1 MESLNSS
8 RAAILKKFLELG
20 RARNLAALRAMVTE
34 DIRITEA
41 ESLPF
46 GGEYVGWAG
55 YLELTNKVF
64 GKIRK
69 VRLELM
75 GTWDGPQQSLVAH
88 FVLNAVSKRTEK
100 EISMPLLEIW
110 EFKNDKISAITPF
123 YYDTHLLSM
132 LL

>member
-8 RAAILKKFLELG
+8 RAAILEKFLELG

-34 DIRITEA
+34 DIRIKEA

-110 EFKNDKISAITPF
+110 EFKNDRISAITPF
-123 YYDTHLLSM
+123 YFDTHLLS
-132 LL
+132 LLL

>member
-8 RAAILKKFLELG
+8 RAAILEKFLELG

-123 YYDTHLLSM
+123 YYDTHLLS
-132 LL
+132 LLL

>member
-8 RAAILKKFLELG
+8 RAAILEKFLELG

-34 DIRITEA
+34 DIQIKEA

-64 GKIRK
+64 GK
-69 VRLELM
+69 
-75 GTWDGPQQSLVAH
+75 
-88 FVLNAVSKRTEK
+88 
-100 EISMPLLEIW
+100 
-110 EFKNDKISAITPF
+110 SAKCV
-123 YYDTHLLSM
+123 
-132 LL
+132 

>member
-20 RARNLAALRAMVTE
+20 RARDLAALRAMVTE

-55 YLELTNKVF
+55 YLDLTHKVF

-88 FVLNAVSKRTEK
+88 FILNAVSKRTEK

>member
-8 RAAILKKFLELG
+8 RAAILEKFLELG

>member
-8 RAAILKKFLELG
+8 RAAILEKFLELG

-34 DIRITEA
+34 DIQIKEA

>member
-20 RARNLAALRAMVTE
+20 RARDLAALRAMVTE

-123 YYDTHLLSM
+123 YYDTHLLS
-132 LL
+132 LLL